1 MSQKCHVTCV
11 PQALTQPL
19 VPEARGLTG
28 DRVPCAAGSHS
39 TLSAGGQGAYGGR
52 SPLCRVPHKIEM
64 FYNDM
69 VKRSDKQKQTKT
81 HQYHA
86 KTDKERRTAYA

>member
-1 MSQKCHVTCV
+1 MSQKGHVTCV

-28 DRVPCAAGSHS
+28 DRVPCA
-39 TLSAGGQGAYGGR
+39 GGQGGAAH
-52 SPLCRVPHKIEM
+52 HKIEM

>member
-1 MSQKCHVTCV
+1 MTLSSPQHFFSVSHVTKRSRD
-11 PQALTQPL
+11 Q
-19 VPEARGLTG
+19 
-28 DRVPCAAGSHS
+28 CAVGSHS
-39 TLSAGGQGAYGGR
+39 TLSAGGQGALGD
-52 SPLCRVPHKIEM
+52 RVPHKIEM